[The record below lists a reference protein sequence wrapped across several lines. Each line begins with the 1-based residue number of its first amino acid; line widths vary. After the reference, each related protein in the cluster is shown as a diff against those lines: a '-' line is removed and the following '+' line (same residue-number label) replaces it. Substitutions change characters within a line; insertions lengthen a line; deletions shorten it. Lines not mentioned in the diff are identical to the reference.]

1 MAENIIDSE
10 AVKAAKQLVN
20 NLNFI
25 CDSINLKLWNEAKN
39 PNVFGVSKNSFYN
52 YEDGKT
58 TPDAETKEEIIRCT
72 KIFVDNHPILKS
84 YIPVPIT
91 EDLLFNKNVKAISE
105 KYREQ
110 PNVLRH
116 GKFLNRYICIY
127 SSTNVIGKKTRQY
140 GILNIKSINENLSYD
155 IDGVFSIDDYDAA
168 CSAFSEIYQNENW
181 KDNIIKTNKN
191 AKEYSGN
198 GYLSSNSLWMDLF
211 CIENN
216 TRMSTSFDLNEKI
229 TSTNPDENFMGAKGI
244 ALSLSSDSPSHSVT
258 FPIVLLSTF
267 PTVSYNEVQRYLSF
281 NTLKLDDEYLK
292 QMAGKLFELIC
303 ILKTSDYN
311 QDLRTS
317 LLSALLRHE
326 ISNLLNDNIFKSMFI
341 DTKEQNGFYT
351 EILKPLCQQKGE

>member
-1 MAENIIDSE
+1 MAENIIDSK
-10 AVKAAKQLVN
+10 AVKAAKQLVS

-25 CDSINLKLWNEAKN
+25 CDSINLKLWNESKD

-58 TPDAETKEEIIRCT
+58 TPDVETKEEIIRCT

-84 YIPVPIT
+84 YIPVSIT

-110 PNVLRH
+110 PNALRH
-116 GKFLNRYICIY
+116 GKFINRYICIY

-140 GILNIKSINENLSYD
+140 GIINIKSINENLSFD
-155 IDGVFSIDDYDAA
+155 IDGVFSIDNDADA
-168 CSAFSEIYQNENW
+168 LFAFSEIKQNENW

-216 TRMSTSFDLNEKI
+216 TRMSISFDLNEKI

-258 FPIVLLSTF
+258 FPIVLLSAF

-281 NTLKLDDEYLK
+281 NTLKLDDEYFTQMSEKVFDLIDSLK
-292 QMAGKLFELIC
+292 PL
-303 ILKTSDYN
+303 DYDQN
-311 QDLRTS
+311 LRTS
-317 LLSALLRHE
+317 LLSALLRHDVK
-326 ISNLLNDNIFKSMFI
+326 NLLNDKIFASMFI
-341 DTKEQNGFYT
+341 DQEEKNRFNT
-351 EILKPLCQQKGE
+351 EILKLPRQKNDE